1 MRNIFADMLEIGREF
16 AGRLTLRRD
25 TAPIDS
31 VARLEDFVATRSAYI
46 AQKSLYGYLKTR
58 MGTRYPTMFD
68 DDVFVQSIN
77 LAKLHVFAACLS
89 DLTVHA
95 VARATQGQPVTDAV
109 RRGFATAC
117 YSAAAKANA
126 MDAVDG
132 GAVDGEGAFSWDS
145 HLTAFSR
152 RLDETDWAE
161 GALQRQNFTDSPAA
175 LVRWAPIAPELK
187 RLDREIVENSIKFA
201 WRDIRQDFEKRLD
214 AATVVA
220 DLSDLPSRAGL

>member
-31 VARLEDFVATRSAYI
+31 VARLEDFVATRSAYV

-77 LAKLHVFAACLS
+77 LAKLHVYAACLS

-95 VARATQGQPVTDAV
+95 VAHTMRGRTVTDAA
-109 RRGFATAC
+109 RRAFATAC

-126 MDAVDG
+126 ADA
-132 GAVDGEGAFSWDS
+132 ADGEGAFSWDS

-187 RLDREIVENSIKFA
+187 KLDREIVENSIKFA

-214 AATVVA
+214 AAAVVA
-220 DLSDLPSRAGL
+220 GLSGRTGS